1 MSIIKSEDSKKWITA
16 LVVIASVLAGFVVF
30 TFVRQLGDWFDL
42 EAKISSFSL
51 LIQAAGFITGLGTF
65 VYILKNDKTSSYLE
79 EVYNELLKVVWPTK
93 DQIIKMTIG
102 IAIALVIVAAIFMSV
117 DFIFQKVLEFVY

>member
-16 LVVIASVLAGFVVF
+16 LVVIAAVLAGFVAA
-30 TFVRQLGDWFDL
+30 TFIRQLGDWFDL

-51 LIQAAGFITGLGTF
+51 ITQAVGVVTGFGTF
-65 VYILKNDKTSSYLE
+65 IYILKNEKTSSYLE
-79 EVYNELLKVVWPTK
+79 EVYNELVKVVWPTK
-93 DQIIKMTIG
+93 DTIVKMTIG

-117 DFIFQKVLEFVY
+117 DFIFQKVLEFLY